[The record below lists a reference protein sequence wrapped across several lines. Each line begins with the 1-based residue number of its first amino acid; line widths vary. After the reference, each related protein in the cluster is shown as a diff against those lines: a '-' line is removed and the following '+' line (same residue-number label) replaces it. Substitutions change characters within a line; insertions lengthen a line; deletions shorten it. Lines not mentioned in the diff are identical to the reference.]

1 MCVCVWGGQIMHNT
15 LPQASSDFWTV
26 MMINFQ
32 SNKKKEFSSNRNV
45 KKKEFPNK
53 KKEFPIKKKNFL
65 TKKKNLLNILKK
77 RIS

>member
-1 MCVCVWGGQIMHNT
+1 MHNT

-53 KKEFPIKKKNFL
+53 KKEFPIKKKEFPNE
-65 TKKKNLLNILKK
+65 KK
-77 RIS
+77 RIYSIF